1 MINFC
6 PSIVRFRQCIE
17 MKCFCTGVRSCW
29 GRRALFLQICR
40 RHACH
45 YSQTTPRAVSSV
57 VEHLV
62 YTERVGGSKPSPPSF
77 LKAKWI
83 VIGDHFSHK
92 SALGEIRRDR

>member
-17 MKCFCTGVRSCW
+17 MKCFCTGVRSRW

-62 YTERVGGSKPSPPSF
+62 YTECLTSMPTFPHVLSPAFSQVKRLSEPCLTCSQICSKN
-77 LKAKWI
+77 I
-83 VIGDHFSHK
+83 
-92 SALGEIRRDR
+92 